1 MSFLGGCFT
10 WNGITS
16 KDFGLILASIN
27 NSLNEVPSGSGIEIQ
42 GVSSIKNPR
51 KLFLGA
57 KENQVLEFPV
67 EIVSEK
73 PLDLPTFLRIK
84 QWLFGSPGYHKLQI
98 EDEWYSD
105 FYFNCIL
112 KPSEDIKFGGEYFG
126 LRCSVECDSPYAY
139 TFPQTQT
146 YTFDSS
152 VINYFE
158 FDNFSAEIHGLRPI
172 IEFKMSKSGKEFSI
186 KNLATNR
193 EFKMAGLS
201 PNEVIT
207 VDNQN
212 EIITSSTNLNR
223 FKNLSKGRNQGYFSL
238 VHGRNKLEC
247 HGLLEY
253 LKITYQFA
261 VRLGGG

>member
-1 MSFLGGCFT
+1 MSFLGNYFT
-10 WNGITS
+10 YNGVSS
-16 KDFGLILASIN
+16 KDFNLILVSIN
-27 NSLNEVPSGSGIEIQ
+27 DNTNEVPSGSGIEIKSAS
-42 GVSSIKNPR
+42 VMKNSR

-57 KENQVLEFPV
+57 VENQVLEIPI
-67 EIVSEK
+67 EIVSRE
-73 PLDLPTFLRIK
+73 PIDLLTFLRIK
-84 QWLFGSPGYHKLQI
+84 QWLFGNPGYHKLQI

-105 FYFNCIL
+105 FYFNCII
-112 KPSEDIKFGGEYFG
+112 KPSEDIKFNGEYFG
-126 LRCSVECDSPYAY
+126 LRCNAECDSPYAY
-139 TFPQTQT
+139 TFPQTKT

-152 VINYFE
+152 IINYFE
-158 FDNFSAEIHGLRPI
+158 FDNFSSQIHGLRPV

-193 EFKMAGLS
+193 EFKMTGLS

-212 EIITSSTNLNR
+212 EIITSSTGLKR
-223 FKNLSKGRNQGYFSL
+223 FKNLSKDKNQGYFSL
-238 VHGRNKLEC
+238 AHGLNKLEC
-247 HGLLEY
+247 RGFIKY